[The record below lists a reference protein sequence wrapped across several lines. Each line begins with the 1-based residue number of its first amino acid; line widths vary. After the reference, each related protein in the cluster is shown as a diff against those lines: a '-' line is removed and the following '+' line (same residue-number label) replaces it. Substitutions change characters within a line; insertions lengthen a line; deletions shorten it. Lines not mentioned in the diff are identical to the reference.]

1 MNAVYLI
8 ATVLAIAGQNILKK
22 VYNLRTGGGVYFF
35 TTLSALSAMVF
46 FLITGIGKLSFT
58 AALLPYS
65 AAFGAAYAV
74 AVVFSVMA
82 VSCGSLSLTTLIN
95 SYSLMLPTF
104 YGLLFL
110 RESVSPG
117 LIPGLLLLI
126 ISLILVN
133 KKTESTPITPKWLIC
148 VALAFVGNGLCSIF
162 QKVQQSSF
170 DGAYKSEFMILALAM
185 VVVVMALLMFRS
197 ERQKMKTCA
206 SRGWWSCLSGG
217 ILNGMVNLFV
227 MILAGTMAVSL
238 MFPIISA
245 GGIIVTFF
253 VSRWV
258 YHEKLTRRQ
267 LIGFALGVLSVI
279 FLNL

>member
-8 ATVLAIAGQNILKK
+8 ATVLAIAGQNIMKK
-22 VYNLRTGGGVYFF
+22 VFNLRTGGGVYFF
-35 TTLSALSAMVF
+35 TLLSAAAAMLF
-46 FLITGIGKLSFT
+46 FLVTGGKPEFS

-65 AAFGAAYAV
+65 AAFGTAYAV

-110 RESVSPG
+110 REPVSTG
-117 LIPGLLLLI
+117 LIPGLGLLI
-126 ISLILVN
+126 VSLVLVN
-133 KKTESTPITPKWLIC
+133 KKTESTPITPKWVIS
-148 VALAFVGNGLCSIF
+148 VVLAFVGNGFCSIF
-162 QKVQQSSF
+162 QKMQQSAF
-170 DGAYKSEFMILALAM
+170 DGAFKNEFMILALVM
-185 VVVVMALLMFRS
+185 VVAVMAVLALVS
-197 ERQKMKTCA
+197 ERRKLKNCA
-206 SRGWWSCLSGG
+206 AKGWWCCLAGG
-217 ILNGMVNLFV
+217 TLNGVTNLFV
-227 MILAGTMAVSL
+227 MILSGTMAVSL
-238 MFPIISA
+238 MFPVISA

-253 VSRWV
+253 VSRWL

-267 LIGFALGVLSVI
+267 LVGFALGVLSVI

>member
-22 VYNLRTGGGVYFF
+22 IFNLRTGGGVYFF
-35 TTLSALSAMVF
+35 TLLSASAALLF
-46 FLITGIGKLSFT
+46 FLVTGGKPEFSLD
-58 AALLPYS
+58 LLPYS
-65 AAFGAAYAV
+65 AAFGASYAV
-74 AVVFSVMA
+74 ALVFSVMA

-110 RESVSPG
+110 KEPVSAG
-117 LIPGLLLLI
+117 LIPGLALLVV
-126 ISLILVN
+126 SLVLVN
-133 KKTESTPITPKWLIC
+133 KKTESTPITAKWVIS
-148 VALAFVGNGLCSIF
+148 VVLAFVGNGFCSIF
-162 QKVQQSSF
+162 QKMQQSAF
-170 DGAYKSEFMILALAM
+170 DGAFKNEFMILALLM
-185 VVVVMALLMFRS
+185 VVAVMAVLMLKS
-197 ERQKMKTCA
+197 ERHKIKACA
-206 SRGWWSCLSGG
+206 KGWWCCLAGG
-217 ILNGMVNLFV
+217 TLNGMVNLFV

-245 GGIIVTFF
+245 GGIVITFF

-258 YHEKLTRRQ
+258 YHEKLTRQQ